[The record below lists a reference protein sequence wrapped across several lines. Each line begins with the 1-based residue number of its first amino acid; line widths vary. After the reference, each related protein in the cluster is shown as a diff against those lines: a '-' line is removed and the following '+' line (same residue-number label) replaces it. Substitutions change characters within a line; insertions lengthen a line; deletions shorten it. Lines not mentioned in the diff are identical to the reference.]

1 MEKIK
6 MKEVPL
12 SDRPRERLKK
22 VGVSNLSD
30 SELLAIILKTGNKDL
45 SVKEFSS
52 YLLSSIGG
60 VKKIKD
66 ISYHELLKYKGIGEA
81 KACMIL
87 AISELARRINSN
99 MDDIKKVKYKSPDM
113 IFDYYKDKVSN
124 CQEEFYCLYLAA
136 NNTIIDEELVFIGT
150 VNHSMVHPRDV
161 FKRAYELNASYI
173 ICVHNHPS
181 GDVRPSK
188 DDENVTLRFKQIG
201 ALMGV
206 RVIDHIIIGKTTY
219 YSFLEEGKI

>member
-150 VNHSMVHPRDV
+150 VNHSMVHPGQSLYD
-161 FKRAYELNASYI
+161 FGYFWT
-173 ICVHNHPS
+173 C
-181 GDVRPSK
+181 
-188 DDENVTLRFKQIG
+188 
-201 ALMGV
+201 
-206 RVIDHIIIGKTTY
+206 
-219 YSFLEEGKI
+219 